1 MARFTKRPSG
11 LFMPSPIV
19 STASTTLRTGNN
31 APGFARDAK
40 SELFL
45 LGVAN
50 FVGTDTFYEK
60 GKVRDD
66 RFVALVHRV
75 AAEDPG
81 WLSRYLIWLRREA
94 NMRTAAVI
102 GAVEFCR
109 AYKVPAATDA
119 FTKTSA
125 QAVGFPRHTMREVL
139 QRADEPA
146 EAIGYHLQTYGR
158 SIPKSMKR
166 GIADAAQ
173 RLYTEYNTLKYDTAS
188 HSIRFGDVLE
198 LCHVKPSPGVRRS
211 IAEIAA
217 ELEMNPAAVKHKLRH
232 TGERIFAES
241 GGDLGIKRQVAE
253 IDKFVDEPFVR
264 IPRGSWRLRSAATV
278 LGIAP
283 AELTARLTQWTPS
296 PQSHLFKHLIDRR
309 HGRDGMPDGLPMIF
323 NNSEMRRVAASNP
336 QVLLASESLRA
347 AGMTWEDALSLAGN
361 KVPKKDLWE
370 AMIPSMGYMALLR
383 NLRNFDEAGVS
394 DAVAQ
399 QVIVKLTDPVQVARS
414 RQLPMRFLS
423 AFRHAPSLRWGYPLE
438 QALQLCLRNVPEFKG
453 NTLILIDTSGS
464 MAESFSKDGSLQ
476 RWDAAAVFG
485 LALAQRCE
493 QVNVVSFSSHSQEFH
508 LTSGASLL
516 TELQSFKRTHFS
528 GGGTA
533 TTLAMMQHYRNH
545 DRVVVLTDEQADSH
559 YGNQGVFAMVP
570 ANRMTITFN
579 LAGYQAGH
587 AESGSAYRVTI
598 GGLSDQAFKLLPILE
613 QRAAGQWPF

>member
-11 LFMPSPIV
+11 LIVPSPIV
-19 STASTTLRTGNN
+19 STASPTLRTGNN
-31 APGFARDAK
+31 APGFQRDAK

-45 LGVAN
+45 LGVSN
-50 FVGTDTFYEK
+50 FVGADTFYEK
-60 GKVRDD
+60 GKVRDQ
-66 RFVALVHRV
+66 RFVNLIRQV

-81 WLSRYLIWLRREA
+81 WLSRYLIWLRQDA
-94 NMRTAAVI
+94 NMRTASII

-166 GIADAAQ
+166 GVADAAQ

-198 LCHVKPSPGVRRS
+198 LCHVPPGS
-211 IAEIAA
+211 
-217 ELEMNPAAVKHKLRH
+217 
-232 TGERIFAES
+232 F
-241 GGDLGIKRQVAE
+241 
-253 IDKFVDEPFVR
+253 
-264 IPRGSWRLRSAATV
+264 
-278 LGIAP
+278 
-283 AELTARLTQWTPS
+283 
-296 PQSHLFKHLIDRR
+296 PQRDLFKHLVDRR
-309 HGRDGMPDGLPMIF
+309 HGREGIPDGLQMLR
-323 NNSEMRRVAASNP
+323 NNAALRGLVARGDFDSLLDPRVLS
-336 QVLLASESLRA
+336 S

-370 AMIPSMGYMALLR
+370 AMIQGGMRYMALLR
-383 NLRNFDEAGVS
+383 NLRNFDESGVS
-394 DAVAQ
+394 DEVAQ
-399 QVIVKLTDPVQVARS
+399 QVINRLIQPHEVARS

-423 AFRHAPSLRWGYPLE
+423 AYRHVPSLRWGYPLE
-438 QALQLCLRNVPEFKG
+438 QALQLSLRNVPEFKG

-464 MAESFSKDGSLQ
+464 MGESFSKDGTLQ

-493 QVNVVSFSSHSQEFH
+493 RANVVSFSTHSQEFYM
-508 LTSGASLL
+508 TSGASLL
-516 TELQSFKRTHFS
+516 TELQSFKRTHFFN
-528 GGGTA
+528 GGTA
-533 TTLAMMQHYRNH
+533 TTLAMMTHYRQH
-545 DRVVVLTDEQADSH
+545 DRVIVLTDEQADRH

-570 ANRMTITFN
+570 ANRMAITFN

-598 GGLSDQAFKLLPILE
+598 GGLSDQAFRLLPILE

>member
-11 LFMPSPIV
+11 LIVPSPIV
-19 STASTTLRTGNN
+19 STASPTLRTGNN
-31 APGFARDAK
+31 APGFQRDPK

-60 GKVRDD
+60 GKVRDQ
-66 RFVALVHRV
+66 RFVNLIHQV

-81 WLSRYLIWLRREA
+81 WLSRYLIWLRQEA
-94 NMRTAAVI
+94 SMRTAAII

-109 AYKVPAATDA
+109 VYKVPA
-119 FTKTSA
+119 SA
-125 QAVGFPRHTMREVL
+125 AVTAQDVGLPRLTMREVL

-173 RLYTEYNTLKYDTAS
+173 RLYTEYTTLKYDTAS

-198 LCHVKPSPGVRRS
+198 LCHVPPGS
-211 IAEIAA
+211 
-217 ELEMNPAAVKHKLRH
+217 
-232 TGERIFAES
+232 F
-241 GGDLGIKRQVAE
+241 
-253 IDKFVDEPFVR
+253 
-264 IPRGSWRLRSAATV
+264 
-278 LGIAP
+278 
-283 AELTARLTQWTPS
+283 
-296 PQSHLFKHLIDRR
+296 PQRDLFKHLIDRR
-309 HGRDGMPDGLPMIF
+309 HGREGNLDVDGLRMI
-323 NNSEMRRVAASNP
+323 SENRWLREHVAVGNT
-336 QVLLASESLRA
+336 QLLLQAPTLRD

-370 AMIPSMGYMALLR
+370 ALIQGGSMGYMALLR
-383 NLRNFDEAGVS
+383 NLRNLDESGVS
-394 DAVAQ
+394 DEVAQ
-399 QVIVKLTDPVQVARS
+399 QVIAKLTDPDQVERS

-423 AFRHAPSLRWGYPLE
+423 AYRHAPSLRWGYPLE
-438 QALQLCLRNVPEFKG
+438 QALQLSLRNVPEFKG

-464 MAESFSKDGSLQ
+464 MGESFSKDGTLQ

-493 QVNVVSFSSHSQEFH
+493 RANVVSFSTHSQEFYM
-508 LTSGASLL
+508 TSGASLL
-516 TELQSFKRTHFS
+516 AELQSFKRTHFFN
-528 GGGTA
+528 GGTA
-533 TTLAMMQHYRNH
+533 TTLAMMTHYRQH
-545 DRVVVLTDEQADSH
+545 DRVIVLTDEQADMH

-570 ANRMTITFN
+570 ANRMAITFN

-598 GGLSDQAFKLLPILE
+598 GGLSDQAFRLLPILE